1 MDSSSKKKNEMETES
16 IDEDQS
22 KEEST
27 PVKVENISCEK
38 TENEDQNLTTL
49 QKIHAILLHC
59 VNMDE
64 KEKWE
69 FANSQRYFMK
79 LYLKKLRERLKKF

>member
-1 MDSSSKKKNEMETES
+1 MDSSSEKKNGMETES
-16 IDEDQS
+16 LNEDQS
-22 KEEST
+22 EDVSAPIKTKNLSGEEI
-27 PVKVENISCEK
+27 EL
-38 TENEDQNLTTL
+38 EDENLTTL

-59 VNMDE
+59 INMDE

-79 LYLKKLRERLKKF
+79 LYLKKLRERLRK